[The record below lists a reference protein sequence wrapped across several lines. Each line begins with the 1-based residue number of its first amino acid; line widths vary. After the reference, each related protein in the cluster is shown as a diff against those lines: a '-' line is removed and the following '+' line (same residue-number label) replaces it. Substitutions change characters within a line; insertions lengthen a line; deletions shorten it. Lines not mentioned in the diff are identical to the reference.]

1 VNFSSLKELDQFIK
15 VKDVHL
21 AVEVEDGDYKH
32 LVEMMGHL
40 GDVREKMNQYDNMV
54 EPLKQKIELLKSY
67 GQEVPDDV
75 YERLQVRNTC
85 TSFFS
90 SYAS

>member
-1 VNFSSLKELDQFIK
+1 
-15 VKDVHL
+15 VHL
-21 AVEVEDGDYKH
+21 AVEVEDGDYHH

-40 GDVREKMNQYDNMV
+40 GDVRDKTVQYDNMV

-75 YERLQVRNTC
+75 YERLQVR
-85 TSFFS
+85 FS
-90 SYAS
+90 KPQAGRVERGG